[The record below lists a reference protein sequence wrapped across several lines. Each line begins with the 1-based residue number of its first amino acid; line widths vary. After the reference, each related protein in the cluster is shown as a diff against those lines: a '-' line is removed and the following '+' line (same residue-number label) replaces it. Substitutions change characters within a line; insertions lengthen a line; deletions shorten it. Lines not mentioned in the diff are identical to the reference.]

1 MLFLFKISNI
11 GFVSTNPIVDKFT
24 IAFNKLKFEDNILS
38 ITSLVAFPS
47 GTDINIIST
56 LATNSSTEWHII
68 EPEGAFLTMLSMSYT
83 NIFFNDLD
91 INIGASTLALV
102 MGAILAYF
110 TSNTEKGGKW
120 MIKVIMPIAI
130 ILLGFGLELTSLL
143 KSEIGPLGLFVVI
156 ITALTSFM
164 ACYFVGKY
172 LKLDLETSLA
182 LGTGGAICG
191 NSAVIAVS
199 PGLKLKEEKVGVIL
213 AIVNLLGLITFFTIP
228 VLSKLLN
235 LTEEQAGIWAGSV
248 IHAVPQA
255 IAAGESIGPEAIVIA
270 TTVKLS
276 RVSLLVI
283 IVPLCAIIANNN
295 TKVEG
300 EKFKIGTIPY
310 FVPGFII
317 TAILSTWLM
326 PTEVSNH
333 LASVGKILLLP
344 LLASVGFFINKESMK
359 DAGGPVLIVGL
370 IATICMSVSSYL
382 VIMIFS

>member
-1 MLFLFKISNI
+1 M
-11 GFVSTNPIVDKFT
+11 DRKFG
-24 IAFNKLKFEDNILS
+24 IICAI
-38 ITSLVAFPS
+38 
-47 GTDINIIST
+47 IISL
-56 LATNSSTEWHII
+56 LAY
-68 EPEGAFLTMLSMSYT
+68 LT

-91 INIGASTLALV
+91 INIGASTLALI
-102 MGAILAYF
+102 MGATLANL
-110 TSNTEKGGKW
+110 TSNAEKGGEW
-120 MIKVIMPIAI
+120 MIKIIMPIAI

-143 KSEIGPLGLFVVI
+143 KSEIGLLGLFVVI
-156 ITALTSFM
+156 ITAITSFM
-164 ACYFVGKY
+164 ACYFIGKY
-172 LKLDLETSLA
+172 MKLDLETSLA

-213 AIVNLLGLITFFTIP
+213 AIINLLGLITFFIIP

-270 TTVKLS
+270 TTAKLS

-295 TKVEG
+295 AKVEG
-300 EKFKIGTIPY
+300 QKFKIGTIPY

-317 TAILSTWLM
+317 TAILSTWFM
-326 PTEVSNH
+326 PTEISNQ
-333 LASVGKILLLP
+333 LASIGKILLLP
-344 LLASVGFFINKESMK
+344 LLTSVGFFINKESMK

-370 IATICMSVSSYL
+370 IATVCMLISSYL
-382 VIMIFS
+382 AIVIFS

>member
-1 MLFLFKISNI
+1 M
-11 GFVSTNPIVDKFT
+11 DRKFG
-24 IAFNKLKFEDNILS
+24 IFCAI
-38 ITSLVAFPS
+38 
-47 GTDINIIST
+47 IISL
-56 LATNSSTEWHII
+56 LAY
-68 EPEGAFLTMLSMSYT
+68 LT

-91 INIGASTLALV
+91 INIGASTLALI
-102 MGAILAYF
+102 MGAILANF
-110 TSNTEKGGKW
+110 SSNTEKGGKW

-156 ITALTSFM
+156 ITAVTSFM

-295 TKVEG
+295 TKVKG
-300 EKFKIGTIPY
+300 EKIKIGTIPY

-333 LASVGKILLLP
+333 LASIGKILLLP

-370 IATICMSVSSYL
+370 IATICMTISSYL
-382 VIMIFS
+382 VIVIFS

>member
-1 MLFLFKISNI
+1 MSRKIGIICS
-11 GFVSTNPIVDKFT
+11 IVISI
-24 IAFNKLKFEDNILS
+24 IAY
-38 ITSLVAFPS
+38 
-47 GTDINIIST
+47 
-56 LATNSSTEWHII
+56 
-68 EPEGAFLTMLSMSYT
+68 SM
-83 NIFFNDLD
+83 NNVFIDLD
-91 INIGASTLALV
+91 IKIGASTLALV
-102 MGAILAYF
+102 LGALSANLVPNI
-110 TSNTEKGGKW
+110 EKGGKW
-120 MIKVIMPIAI
+120 MIKIMMPLAI
-130 ILLGFGLELTSLL
+130 ILLGFALNLTSFFG
-143 KSEIGPLGLFVVI
+143 SDIGYLGLIVVI
-156 ITALTSFM
+156 ITAITSFM
-164 ACYFVGKY
+164 ACYFIGKY
-172 LKLDLETSLA
+172 MKLDLETSLA

-213 AIVNLLGLITFFTIP
+213 AIINLLGLITFFIIP

-270 TTVKLS
+270 TTAKLS

-317 TAILSTWLM
+317 TAILSTWFM
-326 PTEVSNH
+326 PTEISNQ
-333 LASVGKILLLP
+333 LASIGKILLLP
-344 LLASVGFFINKESMK
+344 LLTSVGFFINKESMK

-370 IATICMSVSSYL
+370 IATVCMLISSYL
-382 VIMIFS
+382 AIVIFS

>member
-1 MLFLFKISNI
+1 M
-11 GFVSTNPIVDKFT
+11 DRKFG
-24 IAFNKLKFEDNILS
+24 IFCAI
-38 ITSLVAFPS
+38 
-47 GTDINIIST
+47 IISL
-56 LATNSSTEWHII
+56 LAY
-68 EPEGAFLTMLSMSYT
+68 LT

-91 INIGASTLALV
+91 INIGASTLALI
-102 MGAILAYF
+102 MGAILANF
-110 TSNTEKGGKW
+110 SSNTEKGGKW

-235 LTEEQAGIWAGSV
+235 LSEEQAGIWAGSV

-295 TKVEG
+295 TNVEG

-333 LASVGKILLLP
+333 LASIGKILLLP

-370 IATICMSVSSYL
+370 IATICMSISSYL
-382 VIMIFS
+382 VIVIFS

>member
-1 MLFLFKISNI
+1 M
-11 GFVSTNPIVDKFT
+11 DRKFG
-24 IAFNKLKFEDNILS
+24 IFCAI
-38 ITSLVAFPS
+38 
-47 GTDINIIST
+47 IISL
-56 LATNSSTEWHII
+56 LAY
-68 EPEGAFLTMLSMSYT
+68 LT

-91 INIGASTLALV
+91 INIGASTLALI
-102 MGAILAYF
+102 MGAILANF
-110 TSNTEKGGKW
+110 SSNTEKGGKW

-156 ITALTSFM
+156 ITAVTSFM

-295 TKVEG
+295 TNVEG

-333 LASVGKILLLP
+333 LTSIGKILLLP

-370 IATICMSVSSYL
+370 IATICMSISSYL
-382 VIMIFS
+382 VIVIFS

>member
-1 MLFLFKISNI
+1 M
-11 GFVSTNPIVDKFT
+11 DRKFG
-24 IAFNKLKFEDNILS
+24 IFCAI
-38 ITSLVAFPS
+38 
-47 GTDINIIST
+47 IISL
-56 LATNSSTEWHII
+56 LAY
-68 EPEGAFLTMLSMSYT
+68 LT

-91 INIGASTLALV
+91 INIGASTLALI
-102 MGAILAYF
+102 MGAILANF
-110 TSNTEKGGKW
+110 STNTEKGGKW

-156 ITALTSFM
+156 ITAVTSFM

-295 TKVEG
+295 TNVEG

-333 LASVGKILLLP
+333 LASIGKILLLP

-370 IATICMSVSSYL
+370 IATICMSISSYL
-382 VIMIFS
+382 VIVIFS

>member
-1 MLFLFKISNI
+1 MM
-11 GFVSTNPIVDKFT
+11 DRKFG
-24 IAFNKLKFEDNILS
+24 IFCAI
-38 ITSLVAFPS
+38 
-47 GTDINIIST
+47 IISL
-56 LATNSSTEWHII
+56 LAY
-68 EPEGAFLTMLSMSYT
+68 LT

-102 MGAILAYF
+102 MGAILANF

-156 ITALTSFM
+156 ITAVTSFM

-235 LTEEQAGIWAGSV
+235 LTEEKAGIWAGSV

-276 RVSLLVI
+276 RVSLLII

-295 TKVEG
+295 RKLEG

-317 TAILSTWLM
+317 TATLSTW
-326 PTEVSNH
+326 
-333 LASVGKILLLP
+333 
-344 LLASVGFFINKESMK
+344 
-359 DAGGPVLIVGL
+359 
-370 IATICMSVSSYL
+370 
-382 VIMIFS
+382 

>member
-1 MLFLFKISNI
+1 M
-11 GFVSTNPIVDKFT
+11 DRKFG
-24 IAFNKLKFEDNILS
+24 IFCAI
-38 ITSLVAFPS
+38 
-47 GTDINIIST
+47 IISL
-56 LATNSSTEWHII
+56 LAY
-68 EPEGAFLTMLSMSYT
+68 LT

-91 INIGASTLALV
+91 INIGASTLALI
-102 MGAILAYF
+102 MGAILANF
-110 TSNTEKGGKW
+110 SSNTEKGGKW

-143 KSEIGPLGLFVVI
+143 KSEIGALGLFVVI
-156 ITALTSFM
+156 ITAVTSFM

-295 TKVEG
+295 TNVEG

-333 LASVGKILLLP
+333 LASIGKILLLP

-370 IATICMSVSSYL
+370 IATICMSISSYL
-382 VIMIFS
+382 VIVIFS

>member
-1 MLFLFKISNI
+1 M
-11 GFVSTNPIVDKFT
+11 DRKFG
-24 IAFNKLKFEDNILS
+24 IFCAI
-38 ITSLVAFPS
+38 
-47 GTDINIIST
+47 IISL
-56 LATNSSTEWHII
+56 LAY
-68 EPEGAFLTMLSMSYT
+68 LT

-91 INIGASTLALV
+91 INIGASTLALI
-102 MGAILAYF
+102 MGAILANF
-110 TSNTEKGGKW
+110 SSNTEKGGKW

-156 ITALTSFM
+156 ITAVTSFM

-295 TKVEG
+295 TNVEG

-333 LASVGKILLLP
+333 LASIGKILLLP

-370 IATICMSVSSYL
+370 IATICMSISSYL
-382 VIMIFS
+382 VIVICS